1 MQSSGEKQ
9 GEISGQ
15 CRKTEENNIMGKTRD
30 LFKKTVDTKAIFYAK
45 IGAIKNRNS
54 KELTEAD
61 EIKKMWQEYTEEFGK
76 KTGFNDPDN
85 QDETSL
91 VAQMVKRLPTVHK
104 TWVQSLGWED
114 PPGEGNGNPFQ
125 YSCLE
130 NPMDGEAW

>member
-30 LFKKTVDTKAIFYAK
+30 LFKKTEDTKAIFYAK
-45 IGAIKNRNS
+45 IGAMKNRNS

-76 KTGFNDPDN
+76 KQVLMT
-85 QDETSL
+85 QITK
-91 VAQMVKRLPTVHK
+91 MRLP
-104 TWVQSLGWED
+104 WWLRW
-114 PPGEGNGNPFQ
+114 
-125 YSCLE
+125 
-130 NPMDGEAW
+130 